1 MSKGQLKQWR
11 KSRTAAEKAFRLS
24 SGSSSNPINS
34 GILELKDKIN
44 NIPGLEILG
53 SGAYGLVVSTPPAKD
68 GKRTAIKL
76 STQPRDISKIEFE
89 INSSALAGDV
99 GIGPKILT
107 SNINPISTKSKD
119 SSANS
124 SIEMEYIDPDRHELL
139 RDLHKRRVEGNN
151 TPQDDMQIND
161 APTYTS
167 AQTAYLAKQGY
178 KVRDRHS
185 GNMFIDK
192 ETGLPMQVDFG
203 LGKKLDSEWDRLV
216 EAKSIIEDRLRL
228 NGQSEESEIFG
239 GLVDEHLKSGNMQ
252 GASELIDDGIEI
264 LSNYLPSQIKG
275 IHLVQPVSSIENGF
289 LGLRLNR
296 QPVISGSPEKILL
309 GDLSSPEWTDAL
321 GLFSE
326 DSNRRFKRNP
336 NFVNSEIPF

>member
-1 MSKGQLKQWR
+1 MSKSQLKQWR
-11 KSRTAAEKAFRLS
+11 KSRAAAEKAFRLS
-24 SGSSSNPINS
+24 SESSSNPMNS
-34 GILELKDKIN
+34 GIMELKDKVN

-76 STQPRDISKIEFE
+76 STQPRDTSKIQFE
-89 INSSALAGDV
+89 IDSSALAGDV

-107 SNINPISTKSKD
+107 SNINPVPTKSNGI
-119 SSANS
+119 SANN
-124 SIEMEYIDPDRHELL
+124 SIEMEYIDPDRYELL
-139 RDLHKRRVEGNN
+139 RDLHGRRVVGNN

-178 KVRDRHS
+178 NVRDRHS

-203 LGKKLDSEWDRLV
+203 IGDKLDSEWDRLV
-216 EAKSIIEDRLRL
+216 KAKSIIEDRLRL
-228 NGQSEESEIFG
+228 NGQSEESKIFG
-239 GLVDEHLKSGNMQ
+239 GLIDEHLKSGNMQ

-264 LSNYLPSQIKG
+264 LSNYLPSQLNG
-275 IHLVQPVSSIENGF
+275 IHYVAPVSSIASEPLN
-289 LGLRLNR
+289 LRINI

-309 GDLSSPEWTDAL
+309 GDSSSPRWTDAL

-326 DSNRRFKRNP
+326 DSNRRFKPNP